1 MESFDN
7 YRDSASQYG
16 ASGLADDTASM
27 LSGYTTNTQNLPQLE
42 LDSLSISGDK
52 EVHVNGHALGAQPQL
67 HSGSKVLD
75 EDFDGVL
82 DDLKDDGGVDLPPH
96 ACRSVGMLVRVA
108 RRSG

>member
-16 ASGLADDTASM
+16 ASGLTDDTVSM

-52 EVHVNGHALGAQPQL
+52 DVDVNGHALGTQPL
-67 HSGSKVLD
+67 SGSKVLD

-96 ACRSVGMLVRVA
+96 ACR
-108 RRSG
+108 

>member
-27 LSGYTTNTQNLPQLE
+27 LSGYTTSAQNLPQLE
-42 LDSLSISGDK
+42 LDSLSLSGDK
-52 EVHVNGHALGAQPQL
+52 DVSVNGHAQGSQSQTLP
-67 HSGSKVLD
+67 GSKVLD

-96 ACRSVGMLVRVA
+96 ACK
-108 RRSG
+108 

>member
-27 LSGYTTNTQNLPQLE
+27 LSGYTTNTQGLPQLE
-42 LDSLSISGDK
+42 LDSLSISGDRD
-52 EVHVNGHALGAQPQL
+52 VNGHAQGTQSQP

-96 ACRSVGMLVRVA
+96 ACK
-108 RRSG
+108 